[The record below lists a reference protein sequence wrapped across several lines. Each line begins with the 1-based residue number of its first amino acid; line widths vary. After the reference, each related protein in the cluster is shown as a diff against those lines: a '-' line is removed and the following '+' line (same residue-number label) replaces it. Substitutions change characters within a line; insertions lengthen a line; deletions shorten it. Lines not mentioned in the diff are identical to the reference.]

1 MKEAGQLIY
10 CVEDDKN
17 IRELVVYAM
26 KSGGYEAEG
35 YADANEFRAG
45 LENAKPS
52 LLLLD
57 IMLPE
62 TDGLSLLKEL
72 RSRKETRDI
81 PVILLTAKGSEYD
94 KVQGLDAGADDYIAK
109 PFGVMELLS
118 RVRAVLR
125 RSIPTEAS
133 QDLRI
138 GPLQLS
144 AEQRRV
150 LLGSEELTLTFKEF
164 ELLQHLMRNENLV
177 LSRDK
182 LLETIWGYDFEG
194 ETRTVDVHIRSLRQ
208 KLGDCADMI
217 DTVRG
222 VGYRIRSRA

>member
-26 KSGGYEAEG
+26 KSGGYQAEG
-35 YADANEFRAG
+35 YADANEFHQG
-45 LENAKPS
+45 LESAKPA

-57 IMLPE
+57 IMLPG

-72 RSRKETRDI
+72 RNKRETRDI

-94 KVQGLDAGADDYIAK
+94 KVQGLDAGADDYVAK

-125 RSIPTEAS
+125 RSVPES
-133 QDLRI
+133 GSNDLRI
-138 GPLQLS
+138 GPLHLS

-150 LLGSEELTLTFKEF
+150 LLGSEELSLTFKEF

-208 KLGDCADMI
+208 KLGDFADLI

>member
-1 MKEAGQLIY
+1 MKETGQLIY

-26 KSGGYEAEG
+26 KSGGYQAEG
-35 YADANEFRAG
+35 YADANEFYKG
-45 LENAKPS
+45 LEIAKPS

-57 IMLPE
+57 IMLPG
-62 TDGLSLLKEL
+62 TDGLSLLNDL
-72 RSRKETRDI
+72 RNKKNTRDI

-125 RSIPTEAS
+125 RSVPESRS

-138 GPLQLS
+138 GSLHLS

-150 LLGSEELTLTFKEF
+150 LLGSEELTLTYKEF

-208 KLGDCADMI
+208 KLGDFADMI

>member
-1 MKEAGQLIY
+1 MKETGQLIY

-26 KSGGYEAEG
+26 KNGGYQAEG
-35 YADANEFRAG
+35 YADAEEFFAG
-45 LENAKPS
+45 LEIAKPS
-52 LLLLD
+52 LVLLD
-57 IMLPE
+57 IMLPG
-62 TDGLSLLKEL
+62 TDGLSLLSKL
-72 RSRKETRDI
+72 RNKKDTRDI

-125 RSIPTEAS
+125 RSTPESGS
-133 QDLRI
+133 QELRV
-138 GPLQLS
+138 GPLLLS

-150 LLGSEELTLTFKEF
+150 LLENEELTLTFKEF

-208 KLGDCADMI
+208 KLGDFADLI

>member
-1 MKEAGQLIY
+1 MKETGQLIY

-26 KSGGYEAEG
+26 KSGGYHADG
-35 YADANEFRAG
+35 YADSNEFRVG

-52 LLLLD
+52 LILLD

-125 RSIPTEAS
+125 RSIPAEVS

-150 LLGSEELTLTFKEF
+150 LLGSEELVLTFKEF

>member
-1 MKEAGQLIY
+1 MKETGQLIY

-26 KSGGYEAEG
+26 KSGGYQAEG
-35 YADANEFRAG
+35 YADAEEFFAG
-45 LENAKPS
+45 LEIAKPS
-52 LLLLD
+52 LVLLD
-57 IMLPE
+57 IMLPG
-62 TDGLSLLKEL
+62 TDGLSLLSKL
-72 RSRKETRDI
+72 RNKKDTRDI

-125 RSIPTEAS
+125 RSTPESGS
-133 QDLRI
+133 QELRV
-138 GPLQLS
+138 GPLLLS

-150 LLGSEELTLTFKEF
+150 LLENEELTLTFKEF

-208 KLGDCADMI
+208 KLGDFADLI

>member
-1 MKEAGQLIY
+1 M
-10 CVEDDKN
+10 
-17 IRELVVYAM
+17 
-26 KSGGYEAEG
+26 
-35 YADANEFRAG
+35 
-45 LENAKPS
+45 
-52 LLLLD
+52 
-57 IMLPE
+57 
-62 TDGLSLLKEL
+62 
-72 RSRKETRDI
+72 
-81 PVILLTAKGSEYD
+81 ILLTAKGSEYD

-125 RSIPTEAS
+125 RSVPESGS
-133 QDLRI
+133 QELCV
-138 GPLQLS
+138 GPLLLS

-150 LLGSEELTLTFKEF
+150 LLENEELTLTFKEF

-208 KLGDCADMI
+208 KLGDFADLI

>member
-1 MKEAGQLIY
+1 MIY

-26 KSGGYEAEG
+26 KSGGYQAEG
-35 YADANEFRAG
+35 YADAEEFFAG
-45 LENAKPS
+45 LEIAKPS
-52 LLLLD
+52 LVLLD
-57 IMLPE
+57 IMLPG
-62 TDGLSLLKEL
+62 TDGLSLLSKL
-72 RSRKETRDI
+72 RNKKDTRDI

-125 RSIPTEAS
+125 RSTPESGS
-133 QDLRI
+133 QELRV
-138 GPLQLS
+138 GPLLLS

-150 LLGSEELTLTFKEF
+150 LLENEELTLTFKEF

-208 KLGDCADMI
+208 KLGDFADLI